1 MLTVA
6 IKSNQLI
13 LNGPQRGLSELELLD
28 NNISLPNPVVDLDS
42 VLQSASDMSNPKMRK
57 MEKQRFESNIKNN
70 AGEILYFIM
79 PKKEAF
85 RDVIAKKFM
94 SIYQKLM
101 GIEQLKPIPILR
113 MLRSYRIKLLHEY
126 CNQVLKETY
135 VDTLKI
141 QTVEACNSLRERAQV
156 IP

>member
-1 MLTVA
+1 MRAILHYQMMHAQLLTVA

-28 NNISLPNPVVDLDS
+28 NNISSPNPIIDLDLIS
-42 VLQSASDMSNPKMRK
+42 MSATDMTNPKNRK
-57 MEKQRFESNIKNN
+57 FEKSRFESNIKNN
-70 AGEILYFIM
+70 AGEIMYFIM

-85 RDVIAKKFM
+85 RDVIAKKFL

-141 QTVEACNSLRERAQV
+141 QTV
-156 IP
+156 